1 MGRIGVPSQ
10 VPFLSCYSFP
20 SVPSV
25 PFLPSFPFK
34 MISICTPKMHQALD
48 MMSSAEMIQLEKA
61 VLDNNDELVIRML
74 AAKDVSLDMD
84 LRVHLM
90 MQDPLMQILGREDV
104 CWGDLMMLNP
114 VKPAKSE
121 CRLIEDWDEDW
132 VMPILSLR
140 KQIWENFPVVVK
152 QIESKAGNTYA
163 VQWHMKNFQEARDAC
178 EHGWQYMDF
187 EEDTYCRL
195 MKALNASRNWT
206 VQPAAGA
213 EDLCTI
219 VMNGEEEEKLLE
231 KPLKPFVLPSRQVN
245 DSDSVCSE
253 SSQESDGWIEVA
265 KKGPVVPVLR
275 RLNDIKEHFPVVW
288 SEVAGCSSK
297 TYAVELFGRKI
308 KELGLNGTKVKADLL
323 AALKV
328 SKSWTVLPATSDRQA
343 CQIRMNH
350 L

>member
-1 MGRIGVPSQ
+1 
-10 VPFLSCYSFP
+10 
-20 SVPSV
+20 
-25 PFLPSFPFK
+25 
-34 MISICTPKMHQALD
+34 
-48 MMSSAEMIQLEKA
+48 MMCRDEINQLEHA
-61 VLDNNDELVIRML
+61 VQTNNDEMVIQML
-74 AAKDVSLDMD
+74 AAKDSSLELD

-90 MQDPLMQILGREDV
+90 MQDPILKLMDRGDI

-114 VKPAKSE
+114 VQYVPKSE
-121 CRLIEDWDEDW
+121 WKLIEEDDDWI
-132 VMPILSLR
+132 MPIMTLR
-140 KQIWENFPVVVK
+140 KHIWENFPVVVK
-152 QIESKAGNTYA
+152 QIESKTGNTYA
-163 VQWHMKNFQEARDAC
+163 VQWHHKNFQEARDAC
-178 EHGWQYMDF
+178 EHGWEYMDF
-187 EEDTYCRL
+187 EDDTYRRL
-195 MKALNASRNWT
+195 MKALQASRNWT

-219 VMNGEEEEKLLE
+219 VMNGEEEELLE

-253 SSQESDGWIEVA
+253 SSKESDGWVEVA
-265 KKGPVVPVLR
+265 KKGPTVPVLR

-288 SEVAGCSSK
+288 SEVAGCASK

-308 KELGLNGTKVKADLL
+308 KEQGLNATKVKADLL
-323 AALKV
+323 AALNA